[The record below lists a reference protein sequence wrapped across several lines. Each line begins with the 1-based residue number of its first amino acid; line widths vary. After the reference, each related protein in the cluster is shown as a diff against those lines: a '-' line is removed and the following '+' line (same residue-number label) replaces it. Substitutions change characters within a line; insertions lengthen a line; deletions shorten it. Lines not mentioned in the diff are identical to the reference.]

1 MMKKMLCALVFCM
14 LALLAS
20 AQPVPQAGKSY
31 KQALK
36 EQNKAQQLCKK
47 HADWSMDDCRQ
58 IAQGHSWIG
67 MTDVMLYALYGRLR
81 GFSTEQTEDGT
92 VTVLQYTDELPNW
105 FAPGQPSHNYTTVV
119 LNSSNIVTDIRNTNI
134 SKF

>member
-14 LALLAS
+14 LALPAS

-31 KQALK
+31 KQAFK
-36 EQNKAQQLCKK
+36 EQKKAQQLCQK

-67 MTDVMLYALYGRLR
+67 MTDVMLYALYGRPR

-92 VTVLQYTDELPNW
+92 VTVLRYTDELPNW

-119 LNSSNIVTDIRNTNI
+119 LNSGNIVTDIRNTNI